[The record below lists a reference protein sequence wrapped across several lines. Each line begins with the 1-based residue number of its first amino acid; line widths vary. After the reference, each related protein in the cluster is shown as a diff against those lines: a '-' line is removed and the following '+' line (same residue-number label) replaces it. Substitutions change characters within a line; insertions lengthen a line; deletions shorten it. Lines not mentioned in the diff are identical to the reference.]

1 VDEKTMGIVAAALGA
16 LGLILILAGP
26 AFHFIPTN
34 VGIFAAL
41 ACWIIAGLIS
51 GLSKKKK

>member
-1 VDEKTMGIVAAALGA
+1 MDEKTMGIVAAALGA